1 MPRPPIER
9 ARTMSASSEAAT
21 TDRLVF
27 LHGFTQT
34 HHHWHTAAQLIA
46 DRLPT
51 SPTLV
56 FVDLPGHGLSGDDR
70 LEIDR
75 SGPPLV
81 ELAGAGT
88 YIGYSMGGRF
98 ALTAALAG
106 QDMVERLIVIGATPG
121 LQEPD
126 ERSERRRLDHERA
139 DRLEQIGVDVFLDEW
154 LAAPLFDTLPADER
168 GLGQRRRNG
177 IAGLAHSLR
186 RCGTGNQP
194 PLWDRLEQVS
204 IPVLVIA
211 GDRDLKFTE
220 IGRRMTA
227 ALPNAVFVPIA
238 AAGHAVHIEQP
249 DATADAISS
258 WLVDTTIRAE
268 TT

>member
-1 MPRPPIER
+1 
-9 ARTMSASSEAAT
+9 MSATSETST

-34 HHHWHTAAQLIA
+34 HHHWHRGAHLIA

-51 SPTLV
+51 SPTLA

-70 LEIDR
+70 LGIDM

-81 ELAGAGT
+81 ALAGAGT

-98 ALTAALAG
+98 ALTAASAG
-106 QDMVERLIVIGATPG
+106 RGIVERLVLIGATPG
-121 LQEPD
+121 LREPV
-126 ERSERRRLDHERA
+126 ERSQRRLLDHERA
-139 DRLEQIGVDVFLDEW
+139 ERLERVGVDAFLDEW

-168 GLGQRRRNG
+168 DLDHRRRNSV
-177 IAGLAHSLR
+177 AGLASSLR
-186 RCGTGNQP
+186 RCGTGNQT
-194 PLWDRLEQVS
+194 PLWEQLGQIS

-211 GDRDLKFTE
+211 GDHDLKFTE
-220 IGRRMTA
+220 IGREIA
-227 ALPNAVFVPIA
+227 ATLPNAVFAPIA

-249 DATADAISS
+249 DATADVIAD
-258 WLVDTTIRAE
+258 WLIDTARQLT
-268 TT
+268 